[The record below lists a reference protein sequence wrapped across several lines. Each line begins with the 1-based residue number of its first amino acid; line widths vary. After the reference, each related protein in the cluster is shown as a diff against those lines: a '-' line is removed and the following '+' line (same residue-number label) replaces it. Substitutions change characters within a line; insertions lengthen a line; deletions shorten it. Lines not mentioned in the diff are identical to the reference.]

1 MVECRTRPKKDGGK
15 YTICYDEKSKAKPLA
30 KAKPKPK
37 LKVVEDVKPK
47 AKPVAKAK
55 PKPKLKVVEVV
66 KPKVSEKAKA
76 IIAAG
81 KITNRLDD
89 LPQELQDKIMK
100 YKDEAD
106 KADEGKFKVGEWE
119 YSKKIFGNVYY
130 DNIKIIAVRP
140 KTLTFQVWVKKDGRG
155 GGGYWDKKMT
165 RKIYNWDGWDAINMG
180 DKHYSNIL
188 HTYEIID

>member
-15 YTICYDEKSKAKPLA
+15 YTICYDEK
-30 KAKPKPK
+30 
-37 LKVVEDVKPK
+37 PK
-47 AKPVAKAK
+47 AKPVAKAKPVEKAK

-76 IIAAG
+76 IIAKG
-81 KITNRLDD
+81 KTTNRLDD

-100 YKDEAD
+100 HKDEAD

-119 YSKKIFGNVYY
+119 YVIKKFGY
-130 DNIKIIAVRP
+130 DFNDYIKIIAVRP
-140 KTLTFQVWVKKDGRG
+140 KTITFQLWVKKDERG

-165 RKIYNWDGWDAINMG
+165 RKIINFDDKWDSINMG
-180 DKHYSNIL
+180 DKHYNNIL
-188 HTYEIID
+188 HTYDITRKYNIKYK